1 MKKKRWLSYL
11 LSFIYI
17 TIVMY
22 IYHENFRN
30 FSLDGI
36 KEVIIFIIGVAVVS
50 IPLYIINYIFD
61 KVFL

>member
-30 FSLDGI
+30 FSLDGL
-36 KEVIIFIIGVAVVS
+36 KKL
-50 IPLYIINYIFD
+50 LYLLL
-61 KVFL
+61 V